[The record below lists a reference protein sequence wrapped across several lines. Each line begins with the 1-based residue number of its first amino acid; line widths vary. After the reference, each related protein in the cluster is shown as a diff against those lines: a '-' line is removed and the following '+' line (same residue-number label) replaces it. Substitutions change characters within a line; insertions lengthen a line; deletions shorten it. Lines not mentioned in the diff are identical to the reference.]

1 LGAWFAAVLPPLLQK
16 LQSKNLWQNY
26 LGFFKRV
33 KVNEPLIN
41 VPELAPLTGS
51 MNQPPV
57 IKPVVHH
64 EPPTPKKSKLQPI
77 PLVNEELEA
86 APTQNLR
93 SSAKSESKFE
103 KVVFQTPS
111 YDLLSAVVKENSDY
125 NKAQLIENAKIL
137 EKKLADF
144 GVTGKVTEIQP
155 GPVIT
160 LYEYSPASGIK
171 VNKISQL
178 SDDLALALSALSV
191 RIVAPIPGKA
201 VVGIEISNPKRE
213 VVYFSEIC
221 ASPKYRNAE
230 SPLSLALGKDIAGNP
245 VVADLQKMPHLL
257 IAGATGSGKSVAV
270 NTMILSILYRALPD
284 QVRFLMI
291 DPKMLEL
298 SLYDEI
304 PHLLHPVITDPRK
317 AAKALKWTV
326 TEMERRYEL
335 MADLGVRNIENYNK
349 RLNTGERNEAHPED
363 LPYIVVVIDELADL
377 MIVNGRD
384 IEEALT
390 RLAQMARASGIHLLL
405 ATQRPSVDV
414 LTGIIK
420 ANFPSRISFK
430 VSSKTDS
437 RTILDANGAEKL
449 LGNGDMLYMPPG
461 TSRIERLHGGYIAEA
476 DVRQVTDFLR
486 SQGRPNYIEIREDE
500 PEEGAAFDQ
509 DYNDTMYTQALEIV
523 RQSQKASI
531 SMIQRRLRIG
541 YNRAA
546 RMIERMEAEGVVS
559 RAEGGKPR
567 MVLAPHA

>member
-1 LGAWFAAVLPPLLQK
+1 
-16 LQSKNLWQNY
+16 
-26 LGFFKRV
+26 
-33 KVNEPLIN
+33 
-41 VPELAPLTGS
+41 
-51 MNQPPV
+51 
-57 IKPVVHH
+57 
-64 EPPTPKKSKLQPI
+64 
-77 PLVNEELEA
+77 
-86 APTQNLR
+86 
-93 SSAKSESKFE
+93 
-103 KVVFQTPS
+103 
-111 YDLLSAVVKENSDY
+111 
-125 NKAQLIENAKIL
+125 
-137 EKKLADF
+137 
-144 GVTGKVTEIQP
+144 
-155 GPVIT
+155 
-160 LYEYSPASGIK
+160 
-171 VNKISQL
+171 
-178 SDDLALALSALSV
+178 
-191 RIVAPIPGKA
+191 